1 MGIRDTITVTGS
13 QTRGKRIDPLST
25 TVDDFANNNLVRQR
39 GVSLG
44 LSHRMTP
51 LAALNLV
58 TSIDRTSGSVASQE
72 TTLRTVRLYWTDQF
86 GPRGDYS
93 LGVRHS
99 SFSSAVAPY
108 TETALMARLGLRF

>member
-1 MGIRDTITVTGS
+1 
-13 QTRGKRIDPLST
+13 
-25 TVDDFANNNLVRQR
+25 
-39 GVSLG
+39 
-44 LSHRMTP
+44 MTP